1 MNKKGNWTEEEL
13 ILAFNL
19 YCKIPFGQFHHD
31 NKKVIE
37 LSKIIGRT
45 PSAVSL
51 KLSNF
56 ARLDPIHKKRGVS
69 GMSHGSKLE
78 QVIWD
83 RFNDN
88 WDELAYESE
97 LLLARSKGQRVTDIL
112 EDLKYIP
119 NGKEKEASVKVRI
132 NQSFFRSM
140 ILANYRSRCAIC
152 SLPESRLLIAA
163 HIIPWAADPANRMNP
178 KNGICMCV
186 LHEKAF
192 DVGLIAIN
200 DNSVIV
206 LSKHIKRL
214 FSEPP
219 VQRGFIIYEGN
230 KIIEPDKFQP
240 DGKFVKYHRDNIF
253 LGE

>member
-1 MNKKGNWTEEEL
+1 MTDRRNWTEEEL

-19 YCKIPFGQFHHD
+19 YCKLPFGQFHHD

-37 LSKIIGRT
+37 LAKIIGRT

-56 ARLDPIHKKRGVS
+56 ARLDPIHQKRGVS

-78 QVIWD
+78 KVIWD

-97 LLLARSKGQRVTDIL
+97 LSLARSKGQKEIDII
-112 EDLKYIP
+112 ENLKDIP
-119 NGKEKEASVKVRI
+119 DGKEKKAIVKVRI
-132 NQSFFRSM
+132 NQSFFRNM

-152 SLPESRLLIAA
+152 SLPESKLLIAA
-163 HIIPWAADPANRMNP
+163 HITPWAVDPANRMNP
-178 KNGICMCV
+178 QNGICMCV

-206 LSKHIKRL
+206 LSNNVKRYS
-214 FSEPP
+214 SEPA

-230 KIIEPDKFQP
+230 KIITPDKFQP
-240 DGKFVKYHRDNIF
+240 DKRLVKYHRDNVF
-253 LGE
+253 LR

>member
-1 MNKKGNWTEEEL
+1 MNKKANWTEEEL

-19 YCKIPFGQFHHD
+19 YCKLPFGQFHH
-31 NKKVIE
+31 NNAKIIE
-37 LSKIIGRT
+37 LSKILGRT

-56 ARLDPIHKKRGVS
+56 ARHDPIHQKRGIS

-97 LLLARSKGQRVTDIL
+97 LLLARSKGQKEIDII
-112 EDLKYIP
+112 EDLKDIP
-119 NGKEKEASVKVRI
+119 DGKEKEAIVKVRI

-152 SLPESRLLIAA
+152 SMPESRLLIAA
-163 HIIPWAADPANRMNP
+163 HIIPWATDRTNRMNP

-192 DVGLIAIN
+192 DAGLIALNN
-200 DNSVIV
+200 DSMIV

-214 FSEPP
+214 SSEPA
-219 VQRGFIIYEGN
+219 VQRSFIIYEGN
-230 KIIEPDKFQP
+230 KIIAPDKFQP
-240 DGKFVKYHRDNIF
+240 EKRFVKYHRDNVF
-253 LGE
+253 LG